1 CSWRARVVV
10 AFYQQEGT
18 VMAPDDEMEREAV
31 EDEGHLLA
39 VPTVAAGLTIVEP
52 DPEEEVEEEFED
64 EPRTVLITGACGNL
78 GTKLRAAWDDLYD
91 LVLLDIKAPPHDPD
105 VITVDLSELEDEWIA
120 CFHGVDTLVHLAAT
134 PDEFATWEELEGPNL
149 DVLANVLHAAALAG
163 VERFIFASS
172 NHVMGGYRDLDM
184 RITPDLPPRPDGPY
198 GAAKLMGERL
208 GRSLARAFDMT
219 FIALRL
225 GWVQPGL
232 NRPDTLPYDW
242 ARAMWLSN
250 RDMVRLFEAA
260 VEAELDDRDFIVVN
274 GMSNNRGTRW
284 DLDDTAELLG
294 FDPEDDAYAEEL

>member
-1 CSWRARVVV
+1 
-10 AFYQQEGT
+10 
-18 VMAPDDEMEREAV
+18 MAADDEADLEPGEQPV
-31 EDEGHLLA
+31 HLLTI
-39 VPTVAAGLTIVEP
+39 PTVASGLTIVEP
-52 DPEEEVEEEFED
+52 NPQEEGEEEFED

-78 GTKLRAAWDDLYD
+78 GTKLRAAWSELYD
-91 LVLLDIKAPPHDPD
+91 LVLLDVAAPPHDED
-105 VITVDLSELEDEWIA
+105 VIKVDLSELDDEWITY
-120 CFHGVDTLVHLAAT
+120 FHGVDTVIHLAGN
-134 PDEFATWEELEGPNL
+134 PDEFATWEELERPNL
-149 DVLANVLHAAALAG
+149 DVLANVINAAALAG

-172 NHVMGGYRDLDM
+172 NHVMGGYRTLDM
-184 RITPDLPPRPDGPY
+184 QITPDLPPRPDGAY

-232 NRPDTLPYDW
+232 NSPDTLPDDW

-260 VEAELDDRDFIVVN
+260 VEAELDDRAFVVVN
-274 GMSNNRGTRW
+274 GMSNNRGSRW
-284 DLDDTAELLG
+284 DLDATAELLD